1 MDKIKFTPNRKT
13 VAAGISFSQKVEKL
27 FKSMMLN
34 GAAAKGNLLFQG
46 KITCSKSYIHCGT
59 HYHIRLVKF

>member
-1 MDKIKFTPNRKT
+1 
-13 VAAGISFSQKVEKL
+13 
-27 FKSMMLN
+27 MLN